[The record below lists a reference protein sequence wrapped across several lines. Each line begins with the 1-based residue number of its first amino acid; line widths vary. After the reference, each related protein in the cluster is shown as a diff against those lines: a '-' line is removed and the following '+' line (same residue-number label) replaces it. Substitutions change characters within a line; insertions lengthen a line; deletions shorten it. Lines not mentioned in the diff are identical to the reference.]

1 MLILSGT
8 AGIFACAP
16 TQKVPGEKIETEA
29 AQFALPESRGLP
41 TSGLYRGLAVA
52 DLDNDGYSD
61 VIGGASQPGMISI
74 WKGRGPAGLDEVF
87 NLPVKGEVQSVA
99 AADVN
104 GDGWKDI
111 IYSVQKEASGV
122 AVLVNKE
129 GQGWKPGV
137 GPTEIGTYQGLR
149 LADINADGNMDIVAA
164 NRTSQLQGG
173 VQVWLGNGAGGWPVE
188 TGPEIAGEYND
199 VAVADF
205 NEDGHMDIAA
215 AGWGKNSVLKIW
227 FGDGAGGWSF
237 GQTLAEGSWYGLTS
251 EDIDGDGHVDLLAGS
266 FRAGVAVFKG
276 KGDGSFARVSA
287 GGEGSFWKPSAL
299 DQDGDGTP
307 ELFAGSLDGRGIQGF
322 KMVPAEEGYVRFSSS
337 YPGRGTFYD
346 LAVADLNGDGIDD
359 LLAASFGEGVKFWMG
374 KASVFPA
381 KAGAIELR
389 QQDQGVDAKE
399 AVEENDVF
407 TTRSGFPEYRLDSG
421 DLIEIT
427 FWKGTESEKVEIP
440 VRPDGK
446 ISFGYVE
453 DLYVRGLTPTELD
466 RILTRKLEEYIRH
479 PRIDIIVGEHNS
491 KFVTILGAV
500 GQRAGT
506 GPGQYTLKGK
516 ARVSQMLSQAGG
528 PRPEANLRDVRIR
541 RKDNQSITV
550 NLYRAITQGDISQD
564 MILDSGDVVYVPAVS
579 AESNRVYV
587 FGEVEKPGA
596 YTFEGS
602 EMRVFDAIAQAGGYT
617 VFGKP
622 ALTKVVRGDINRPE
636 VIDTDLKALIEEG
649 DYTQNVALTNGDLV
663 YVPRSGWGSLN
674 QFFKRVQPIM
684 RLIIYPA
691 QVVNEFGSAADTLGS
706 PFDED

>member
-1 MLILSGT
+1 M
-8 AGIFACAP
+8 IFFLVMAVGACAP
-16 TQKVPGEKIETEA
+16 TQDKPAEDIGTATVLLT
-29 AQFALPESRGLP
+29 PESRGLP
-41 TSGLYRGLAVA
+41 ASGLYRGLAVA
-52 DLDNDGYSD
+52 DLDNDGYPD
-61 VIGGASQPGMISI
+61 VIGGAAQPGMISI
-74 WKGRGPAGLDEVF
+74 WQGSGPQGLVEVF
-87 NLPVKGEVQSVA
+87 NIPVKGEVQSVA
-99 AADVN
+99 VGDLD

-111 IYSVQKEASGV
+111 VYTVQKEASGV
-122 AVLVNKE
+122 AVLKNGGGKRWE
-129 GQGWKPGV
+129 PAN
-137 GPTEIGTYQGLR
+137 GPAEIGTYQGLR

-173 VQVWLGNGAGGWPVE
+173 VQVWLGNGAGRWPVE
-188 TGPEIAGEYND
+188 TGPVSAGEYND

-215 AGWGKNSVLKIW
+215 AGWGNNSVMKVW
-227 FGDGAGGWSF
+227 FGNGAGGWSF
-237 GQTLAEGSWYGLTS
+237 GKVLSEGSWYGVS
-251 EDIDGDGHVDLLAGS
+251 AEDIDGDGHVDLLAGS
-266 FRAGVAVFKG
+266 YRTGVAVFNG
-276 KGDGSFARVSA
+276 KGDGSFSKVPS
-287 GGEGSFWKPSAL
+287 GGEGSFWKPVAL
-299 DQDGDGTP
+299 DQDGDGKA
-307 ELFAGSLDGRGIQGF
+307 ELYAGSLDGRGIQGF
-322 KMVPAEEGYVRFSSS
+322 KVVRAEEGYVRFSSI
-337 YPGRGTFYD
+337 YPNRGTFYD
-346 LAVADLNGDGIDD
+346 LAVADLDGDGIDD
-359 LLAASFGEGVKFWMG
+359 LLAASFGEGIKFWMG
-374 KASVFPA
+374 SPSVFSA
-381 KAGAIELR
+381 KAGATGLR
-389 QQDQGVDAKE
+389 QQDQGVAAKE

-407 TTRSGFPEYRLDSG
+407 TTRFGFPEYRLDSG
-421 DLIEIT
+421 DLLEIT

-453 DLYVRGLTPTELD
+453 DLYIRGLTPTELD
-466 RILTRKLEEYIRH
+466 RILTRKLGEYIRH
-479 PRIDIIVGEHNS
+479 PRIDVVVAEHNS
-491 KFVTILGAV
+491 KFITILGAV

-516 ARVSQMLSQAGG
+516 ARLSQMLSQAGG
-528 PRPEANLRDVRIR
+528 PRPEANLRNVSIR

-564 MILDSGDVVYVPAVS
+564 IVLDTGDVVYVPAVS

-622 ALTKVVRGDINRPE
+622 ALTKVVRGDITRPE
-636 VIDTDLKALIEEG
+636 VIDANLKALIEEG
-649 DYTQNVALTNGDLV
+649 DYTQNIALSNGDLV
-663 YVPRSGWGSLN
+663 YVPRSGWGSMN
-674 QFFKRVQPIM
+674 QFFKRLEPIM